1 MKSTTRSL
9 RALKGVRPI
18 VCLTAYDV
26 STARIADAGGADLI
40 LVGDSLGNTVL
51 GLPDTVGVTLDM
63 MIHHASAVV
72 RAKTDAIVVGDLP
85 FGLAHDSF
93 PKLLGYCRRFLQ
105 EAGVKA
111 VKIEGGASLAPS
123 IARLVDAG
131 IPVMGHIGLT
141 PQSIHQF
148 GSYKARGQDDA
159 ERLRILDDA
168 RSLDQAGAFAI
179 VVEKVPATLGKEI
192 SATVQAPVI
201 GIGAGPDCD
210 GQVLVTHDMLGMFS
224 RFRPRFVRRYAELGT
239 LIQSA
244 VQSYAQDVR
253 NGGFP
258 GPDESY

>member
-1 MKSTTRSL
+1 VKSTTRSL

-111 VKIEGGASLAPS
+111 VKIEGGASLAPA

-131 IPVMGHIGLT
+131 IPVMGHVGMLPQRVHSAGYRRRGLT
-141 PQSIHQF
+141 PADQRQVLI
-148 GSYKARGQDDA
+148 DA
-159 ERLRILDDA
+159 
-168 RSLDQAGAFAI
+168 QAVAAAGVFSM
-179 VVEKVPATLGKEI
+179 VVECVDEAFMPKVTEAVAVPT
-192 SATVQAPVI
+192 I
-201 GIGAGPDCD
+201 GIGSGRGCD
-210 GQVLVTHDMLGMFS
+210 GQILVIHDLLGLTPEPPPFA
-224 RFRPRFVRRYAELGT
+224 RPEANLHRDAVAAVRRWA
-239 LIQSA
+239 A
-244 VQSYAQDVR
+244 KVR
-253 NGGFP
+253 TKK
-258 GPDESY
+258 SQ

>member
-40 LVGDSLGNTVL
+40 LVGDSLGNAVL

-63 MIHHASAVV
+63 MIHHAAAVA
-72 RAKTDAIVVGDLP
+72 RAKTEALVVGDLP

-105 EAGVKA
+105 EGGVKA

-131 IPVMGHIGLT
+131 IPVMGHVGMLPQRVHSAGYRRRGLT
-141 PQSIHQF
+141 PEDRRKIMI
-148 GSYKARGQDDA
+148 DA
-159 ERLRILDDA
+159 QA
-168 RSLDQAGAFAI
+168 VAAAGAFAI
-179 VVEKVPATLGKEI
+179 VVECVDETFMPQITEAVSVPT
-192 SATVQAPVI
+192 I
-201 GIGAGPDCD
+201 GIGSGCGCD
-210 GQVLVTHDMLGMFS
+210 GQILVIHDLLGLTPEPPPFA
-224 RFRPRFVRRYAELGT
+224 RPEANLHRDAVAAVRRWA
-239 LIQSA
+239 A
-244 VQSYAQDVR
+244 KVR
-253 NGGFP
+253 TKK
-258 GPDESY
+258 SK

>member
-72 RAKTDAIVVGDLP
+72 RTKTDAIVVGDLP

-131 IPVMGHIGLT
+131 IPVMGHVGMLPQRVHSAGYRRRGLT
-141 PQSIHQF
+141 PADQRQILI
-148 GSYKARGQDDA
+148 DA
-159 ERLRILDDA
+159 QA
-168 RSLDQAGAFAI
+168 VAAAGAFSM
-179 VVEKVPATLGKEI
+179 VVECVDVAFMPKVTEAVAVPT
-192 SATVQAPVI
+192 I
-201 GIGAGPDCD
+201 GIGSGRGCD
-210 GQVLVTHDMLGMFS
+210 GQILVIHDLLGLTPEPPPFA
-224 RFRPRFVRRYAELGT
+224 RPEANLHRDAVAAVRRWA
-239 LIQSA
+239 A
-244 VQSYAQDVR
+244 KVR
-253 NGGFP
+253 TKK
-258 GPDESY
+258 SQ